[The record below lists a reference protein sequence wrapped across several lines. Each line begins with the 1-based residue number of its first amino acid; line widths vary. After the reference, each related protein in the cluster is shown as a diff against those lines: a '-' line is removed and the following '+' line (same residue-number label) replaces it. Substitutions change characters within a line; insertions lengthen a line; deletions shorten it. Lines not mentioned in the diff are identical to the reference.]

1 VLIHDER
8 VGQATHILSRM
19 VRISVMCIIIF
30 VNARVNMRYA
40 TDRRTAAAVIRSSRY
55 AVLL

>member
-1 VLIHDER
+1 
-8 VGQATHILSRM
+8 M

-55 AVLL
+55 AVLLWTEWAPR